1 MWQMVQDNMQVS
13 HVHME
18 WSWTNKQLTVICI
31 REGGM
36 GIKSTVKHTN
46 TKNVLRKK
54 GKLKLF
60 LIVNL
65 MVVVLHTLVRTV
77 AATVMSKQ
85 TGVTQGS
92 TMQIFNGMFL
102 I

>member
-36 GIKSTVKHTN
+36 GTKSTVTHTD
-46 TKNVLRKK
+46 TVTVLRKK
-54 GKLKLF
+54 RNLTVF
-60 LIVNL
+60 LIKNL
-65 MVVVLHTLVRTV
+65 MVVVLHTLLENN
-77 AATVMSKQ
+77 APAVMSKQ

-92 TMQIFNGMFL
+92 TMQIFNGTFP